1 MRKLRLAVFTVLGL
15 TILSQP
21 LHAKSG
27 FLRVTFTKAG
37 LIAGAGA
44 GSGVLDFDGREYPF
58 RVYGLSL
65 GLTIGASTNR
75 LVGRASYLERLS
87 DFGGVYQAVGGGGA
101 LAGGVG
107 GVQLKNDKGVIISLR
122 GAKAG
127 IEFAANLSGINIVLQ

>member
-1 MRKLRLAVFTVLGL
+1 MRKLGLALFTV
-15 TILSQP
+15 IAVIIFAHP
-21 LHAKSG
+21 LYAKTG

-87 DFGGVYQAVGGGGA
+87 DFGGVYHAVGGGGA